1 MALVTLYPNLGSRER
16 WIPRNEAAGHIVSR
30 VRKQREMD
38 AGTPLPFSFLFNPDM
53 PRGLPPGLFW
63 TLSG

>member
-1 MALVTLYPNLGSRER
+1 
-16 WIPRNEAAGHIVSR
+16 
-30 VRKQREMD
+30 MD